1 MLLGYNSFHSTM
13 TVSVV
18 SMAGIAQ
25 SKAHSWDCTASTC
38 TRHTNNNFTG
48 SLLHNLYGHFMSTCG
63 AN

>member
-25 SKAHSWDCTASTC
+25 SKAHSWDCTVVQDIPIITSRELVTQFVWTFHEYMWC
-38 TRHTNNNFTG
+38 
-48 SLLHNLYGHFMSTCG
+48 
-63 AN
+63 